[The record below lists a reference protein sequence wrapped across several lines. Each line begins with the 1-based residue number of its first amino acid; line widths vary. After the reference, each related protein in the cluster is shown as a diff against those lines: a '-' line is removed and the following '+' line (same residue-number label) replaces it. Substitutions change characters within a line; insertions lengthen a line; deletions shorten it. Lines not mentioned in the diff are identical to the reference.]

1 VTWQDGVMADRYRT
15 PGGWTVEV
23 VQLAAGERLRI
34 RHHGY
39 YVADVGNA
47 DDLARWIPADELVQ
61 LERDALMASMSLEE
75 MLAIG
80 SVITAMPIVN
90 AIPAVIAARPRHRH
104 LRRPPDPGIPPRSS
118 RFMSSGRS

>member
-1 VTWQDGVMADRYRT
+1 MADRYRT

-90 AIPAVIAARPRHRH
+90 AIPAVIAARP
-104 LRRPPDPGIPPRSS
+104 GIVTYADLQTQASPAGRCAGTGPARLPRAQP
-118 RFMSSGRS
+118 R